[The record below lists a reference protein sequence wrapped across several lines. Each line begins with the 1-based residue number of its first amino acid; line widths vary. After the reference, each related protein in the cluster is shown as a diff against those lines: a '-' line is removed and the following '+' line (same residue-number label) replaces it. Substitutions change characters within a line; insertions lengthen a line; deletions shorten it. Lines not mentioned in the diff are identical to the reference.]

1 MIAYDNN
8 KCNFRKKI
16 FVQENHEVIFRE
28 KGETLK
34 IKFYNGNQVE
44 DKIVWGLD
52 EGFLHVFIQILSVI
66 ILPSLWIYFDYIR
79 KVREERISL
88 QYHPLLLK
96 LFYVY
101 SRGILARTRTF
112 THFTSLNV

>member
-79 KVREERISL
+79 KVREERMLCHIMIH
-88 QYHPLLLK
+88 YN
-96 LFYVY
+96 
-101 SRGILARTRTF
+101 
-112 THFTSLNV
+112 LNCFIHIVGAF